1 MKPTKKLLKMNLEV
15 LKNLTNSETS
25 GVQGGGS
32 ADWEQNGGKVVS
44 SLI

>member
-25 GVQGGGS
+25 GVEGGGS
-32 ADWEQNGGKVVS
+32 VEYTVGGRIVS
-44 SLI
+44 TSGI

>member
-25 GVQGGGS
+25 GVQGGSTVG
-32 ADWEQNGGKVVS
+32 EPVGGRIVS
-44 SLI
+44 SAI